1 MDRKI
6 GFAAACENFG
16 GGASLSQISD
26 GADVVEGVDG
36 LFDSGYDFGDA
47 FTEIAGESM
56 FTMWFSV
63 ENAAVIDSTGSVM
76 VLDDS
81 DPYHMQIYYDRLQE
95 VANKRDWGSD

>member
-1 MDRKI
+1 
-6 GFAAACENFG
+6 
-16 GGASLSQISD
+16 
-26 GADVVEGVDG
+26 
-36 LFDSGYDFGDA
+36 
-47 FTEIAGESM
+47 M